1 MKRRRKAEMNP
12 QTQAIL
18 EQGGVDVTG
27 ALGRFMGSEALL
39 ERFLKRFLQDE
50 TLSAL
55 QAALD
60 AGDAEAAAA
69 AAHSLKGTSGNL
81 SLNVLFERSTA
92 QLGQLRAGDLEGAR
106 QAMAGVTEAY
116 TAAVEAIRAAYGEG

>member
-1 MKRRRKAEMNP
+1 MNP
-12 QTQAIL
+12 QSQAIL
-18 EQGGVDVTG
+18 EQGGVDVNG

-55 QAALD
+55 QTALA
-60 AGDAEAAAA
+60 AGDTEAAAA

-81 SLNVLFERSTA
+81 SLNILFERSTA
-92 QLGQLRAGDLEGAR
+92 QLSQLRAGDLEGAR

-116 TAAVEAIRAAYGEG
+116 TNAVEAIRAVYGEG

>member
-12 QTQAIL
+12 QSQAIL
-18 EQGGVDVTG
+18 EQGGVDVNG

-55 QAALD
+55 QTALA
-60 AGDAEAAAA
+60 AGDTEAAAA

-81 SLNVLFERSTA
+81 SLNILFERSTA

-116 TAAVEAIRAAYGEG
+116 TNAVEAIHAVYGEG